1 MSRKYTTRL
10 LELIEEGSV
19 DKDVAIQACLEYMSE
34 ADVKDMM
41 INNDFPLDADV
52 ADSLDFRDFDEND
65 WVDGDG
71 EPDYD

>member
-10 LELIEEGSV
+10 LELIDEGTV
-19 DKDVAIQACLEYMSE
+19 DKDVVIQACLEYMSE

-41 INNDFPLDADV
+41 INNDFPIDTDV

-65 WVDGDG
+65 WSDGDDTN
-71 EPDYD
+71 DYD